1 MIELLSSSRRSGLTK
16 RSSGRRAVAG
26 QRLALKSKLMIC
38 MKPYFLLQ
46 EVSINL
52 QRLSAAENKCRYA
65 AESAK
70 LACTA
75 YEGVEQDSTLE
86 GRFPTNID

>member
-1 MIELLSSSRRSGLTK
+1 VLL
-16 RSSGRRAVAG
+16 
-26 QRLALKSKLMIC
+26 
-38 MKPYFLLQ
+38 
-46 EVSINL
+46 
-52 QRLSAAENKCRYA
+52 AENKCRYA

-86 GRFPTNID
+86 GRFSTNID

>member
-1 MIELLSSSRRSGLTK
+1 
-16 RSSGRRAVAG
+16 
-26 QRLALKSKLMIC
+26 MIC

>member
-1 MIELLSSSRRSGLTK
+1 MQPFFFNSS
-16 RSSGRRAVAG
+16 
-26 QRLALKSKLMIC
+26 
-38 MKPYFLLQ
+38 
-46 EVSINL
+46 EVSLNL
-52 QRLSAAENKCRYA
+52 QRLSAAENTCRYA

>member
-1 MIELLSSSRRSGLTK
+1 MK
-16 RSSGRRAVAG
+16 RSSGRPAVAG

-38 MKPYFLLQ
+38 MQPFFFNSS
-46 EVSINL
+46 EVSLNL

-86 GRFPTNID
+86 GRFPTNVY